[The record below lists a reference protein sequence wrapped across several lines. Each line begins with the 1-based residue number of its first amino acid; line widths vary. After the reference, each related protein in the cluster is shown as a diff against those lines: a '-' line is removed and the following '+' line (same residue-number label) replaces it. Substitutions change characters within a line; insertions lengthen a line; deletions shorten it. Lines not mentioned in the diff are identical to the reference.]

1 MMSQAVQ
8 YMARTRAYY
17 EAQGFEIPY
26 TWAHFDKI
34 PFTPLVRPLRE
45 SRVALITTAALY
57 DRDADDV
64 REVAIQTTSEIPE
77 RLYAN
82 DLSWDRQATH
92 LNDLGSY
99 FPLEPLKRL
108 VRDRRIG
115 SICTNFIAHQL
126 NTVIAERWKQTLQK
140 SLIVVSR
147 TVPTS
152 RFSFRCDLSA
162 IKPCV

>member
-99 FPLEPLKRL
+99 FPLETLKRL

-115 SICTNFIAHQL
+115 SICTNFYCAPTEYSHRRTMEADAPEILDRCLQDSADIAL
-126 NTVIAERWKQTLQK
+126 L
-140 SLIVVSR
+140 
-147 TVPTS
+147 VP
-152 RFSFRCDLSA
+152 L
-162 IKPCV
+162 

>member
-17 EAQGFEIPY
+17 EAQGFEVPY
-26 TWAHFDKI
+26 TWAHFDEI

-45 SRVALITTAALY
+45 SRIALITTAALY

-64 REVAIQTTSEIPE
+64 REVAIDTTSKIPE

-99 FPLEPLKRL
+99 FPLEALNRL
-108 VRDRRIG
+108 VRDQRIG
-115 SICTNFIAHQL
+115 SICTNFYCAPTEYSHRRTMEADAPEILDRCLQDNANIAL
-126 NTVIAERWKQTLQK
+126 L
-140 SLIVVSR
+140 
-147 TVPTS
+147 VP
-152 RFSFRCDLSA
+152 L
-162 IKPCV
+162 

>member
-17 EAQGFEIPY
+17 EAQGFEVPY
-26 TWAHFDKI
+26 TWAHFDEI
-34 PFTPLVRPLRE
+34 PITPLARPLRE
-45 SRVALITTAALY
+45 SKVALITTAALY

-64 REVAIQTTSEIPE
+64 REVATQTTEKIPE

-99 FPLEPLKRL
+99 FPLATLEQL

-115 SICTNFIAHQL
+115 SICTNFYCAPTEYSHRRTMEADAPEILDRCRQDDADIAL
-126 NTVIAERWKQTLQK
+126 L
-140 SLIVVSR
+140 
-147 TVPTS
+147 VP
-152 RFSFRCDLSA
+152 L
-162 IKPCV
+162 